1 MLSSNVNEVIGAVL
15 NSLFFLRKDFTHTYW
30 RNVGCE
36 DCKQSPRVLRFVSMC
51 VLTIGECEDSGG
63 KLRSLHLIK
72 HKNAHKRTKIKKTA
86 FYALKKHLSGKKSFI
101 CLFVFLCFLCFVLLL
116 VESLCFLCFLLGC
129 VFVFLVL
136 LVLLVLSVLLVHQN
150 LFIKKKEFKTA
161 LITSFTLLL
170 C

>member
-51 VLTIGECEDSGG
+51 VLTIGECEDSCV
-63 KLRSLHLIK
+63 KLRSLHRIK

-116 VESLCFLCFLLGC
+116 GWVFVLFVLFAWLRLC
-129 VFVFLVL
+129 VFGAFGAF
-136 LVLLVLSVLLVHQN
+136 SAFGAFGASKSFH
-150 LFIKKKEFKTA
+150 KKKEFKTT